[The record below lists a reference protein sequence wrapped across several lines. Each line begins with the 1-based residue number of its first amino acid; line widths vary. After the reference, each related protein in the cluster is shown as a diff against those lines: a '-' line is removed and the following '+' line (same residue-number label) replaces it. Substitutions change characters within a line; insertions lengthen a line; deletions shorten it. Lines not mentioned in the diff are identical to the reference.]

1 VIIEKILSIFII
13 MAVGFVAK
21 KIRAVDASFLR
32 GLSAFMMN
40 IALPFALLA
49 SLDRSIPKSV
59 LPELGRMALW
69 SMAIYAVEI
78 AFATIAYRHFPE
90 HQRKV
95 LSFITVFSNC
105 AFMGLPVAQSVA
117 GARGLMFASI
127 YNLLYGVLIYTYGV
141 SLFQEKAEPGQWKKV
156 ILNPG
161 IIATILGIVLWF
173 LPFALPSFLLES
185 IGLMGKL
192 QTPLAMFIVG
202 ANIADIPIEKALF
215 GKAMVLSVAVRL
227 VVMPLA
233 VYGVIRMTGA
243 QGTAPQIALILTA
256 MPAAAQS
263 VIMAEQQGGDSTF
276 ASEVVLATT
285 VLSIVTIPLFASLVA

>member
-69 SMAIYAVEI
+69 SMAIYAAEI

-215 GKAMVLSVAVRL
+215 GKAMFLSVAVRL

>member
-1 VIIEKILSIFII
+1 VIIEKILSIFVI

-21 KIRAVDASFLR
+21 KIRAVDAPFLR

>member
-215 GKAMVLSVAVRL
+215 GKAMFLSVAVRL